1 MFVLF
6 FPLLLFFKF
15 IFNWRIILYNIMLAS
30 AIKQCESIISIHM
43 SPLSGV
49 SLPPLTPSH
58 PSRLSQSTRLNT
70 LCHTASSHKLS
81 IVYVVMCMS
90 QCYSFNLWRRQWHPT
105 PVLLP
110 GKSHGRRALVGC
122 SPWGR

>member
-30 AIKQCESIISIHM
+30 AIKQCEPIIIIHM

-49 SLPPLTPSH
+49 SFPPLTPSH

-81 IVYVVMCMS
+81 IVYVVMYMS
-90 QCYSFNLWRRQWHPT
+90 NCYSFSLWRRQWHPT